1 MPFRK
6 LEMKESRMQFVVR
19 AASGAESLSEL
30 CREFGIS
37 RPTGRKWRD
46 RYLACGTLAHLGEL
60 SRRPHSS
67 PRRSAPERERQVLEL
82 RQRYGWGARK
92 LQRLL
97 QESGVRYPATTV
109 HRILKRHGLVNV
121 NAPRPA
127 LQRFERPRPNQLW
140 QMDGKGPLKSLDGI
154 CQPLS
159 ILDDHSRY
167 AVGLHALRVLRREEI
182 QACLQQ
188 TFEQAGLPEAMLMDR
203 GTQWFSA
210 HSAHGLTAL
219 SVWLIKQGIRLL
231 YGRPRH
237 PQTQGKVERF
247 HGAIEA
253 AVRHRGGPAQ
263 VKDWAEW
270 LAHFRREYNEVRPHE
285 ALEMETP
292 ASRWQRSERAYQP
305 QPPAWEY
312 AAGMEVKRLNEAGCL
327 WEGGRHWFVSEAL
340 AGRVGGAGAVAA
352 GYDCGAFSAHVC
364 ARVGTGCAADAFAG
378 TPRGLRRWRR
388 RPWSPYGLPRR
399 RLHRQP
405 AAPAALAAPIT
416 GNGGWKRCLVN
427 TWKRCLGT

>member
-46 RYLACGTLAHLGEL
+46 RYLACGTLAQLGEL

-97 QESGVRYPATTV
+97 EESGVRYPATTV

-121 NAPRPA
+121 HAPRPA

-167 AVGLHALRVLRREEI
+167 AVGLHALRVLRREPI

-188 TFEQAGLPEAMLMDR
+188 TFEQAGLPKAMLMDR

-210 HSAHGLTAL
+210 HSEHGLTVL

-253 AVRHRGGPAQ
+253 AVRHRGGPAP
-263 VKDWAEW
+263 VKDWTEW

-285 ALEMETP
+285 ALQMETP
-292 ASRWQRSERAYQP
+292 ASRWRRSERAYQP

-312 AAGMEVKRLNEAGCL
+312 AAGMEVQRLNEAGCL

-340 AGRVGGAGAVAA
+340 AGEWVGLERLPLDTIAVRFRHMYVRELELGAQATHSLVRPAGSGGGGVDLGRPTGSRGGASTANPKPNRP
-352 GYDCGAFSAHVC
+352 SPPPSP
-364 ARVGTGCAADAFAG
+364 GTEG
-378 TPRGLRRWRR
+378 
-388 RPWSPYGLPRR
+388 
-399 RLHRQP
+399 
-405 AAPAALAAPIT
+405 
-416 GNGGWKRCLVN
+416 GNDVL
-427 TWKRCLGT
+427 